1 MLTSERKRH
10 ILDRLKQD
18 GRVVAKAVSAELG
31 LSEDTIRRDLRE
43 LAGEGLL
50 QRVHGGAL
58 PASPSVVDFAGRQ
71 AIAPDGKRAIGRA
84 AAAMIEDGQV
94 VILDGGTTALEV
106 ARHLAPDLR
115 ATIVT
120 HSPSTAVALV
130 PHAHVEV
137 ILIGGRLFKH
147 SIVTVGAVATEA
159 IVRIRAD
166 LYFLGV
172 TGIHAEAGLTTG
184 DFEEAQIKR
193 ALMNQ
198 AAETVAL
205 ASREKL
211 GAASPFLV
219 APLSALSAMVTEA
232 DAPEAL
238 LAPFAALGVT
248 VTRAG
253 G

>member
-10 ILDRLKQD
+10 ILDILKRD
-18 GRVVAKAVSAELG
+18 GRVVAKTVSQELG

-58 PASPSVVDFAGRQ
+58 PASPGIVDFAGRQ
-71 AIAPDGKRAIGRA
+71 AISPEGKRAVGHA
-84 AAAMIEDGQV
+84 AAAMIADGHV
-94 VILDGGTTALEV
+94 AILDGGTTAQEV
-106 ARHLAPDLR
+106 ARHLRPGLR

-120 HSPSTAVALV
+120 HSPSTAMALM
-130 PHAHVEV
+130 PHQGVEV
-137 ILIGGRLFKH
+137 VIIGGRLFRH
-147 SIVTVGAVATEA
+147 SIVTVGAIATEQ
-159 IVRIRAD
+159 IQRIRAD

-184 DFEEAQIKR
+184 DIEEAAIKR
-193 ALMNQ
+193 QLMAQ
-198 AAETVAL
+198 AAETIAL

-219 APLSALSAMVTEA
+219 APITALAGMVTEA
-232 DAPEAL
+232 DVPAAV
-238 LAPFAALGVT
+238 LAPFE
-248 VTRAG
+248 RAG
-253 G
+253 VAIVKA